1 MAKTKEM
8 DLTTGDSFRSL
19 LKFSIPIILGNLF
32 QLFYTLADSVI
43 VGKTLGTEA
52 LAAVGATTI
61 IIYFVFCFINGFTS
75 GFGICLGQ
83 RFGARNESGMRKSI
97 AASTVLSIGFT
108 VVLTVVCCLLARPIL
123 RWMQIPGDIS
133 SSGHH
138 QGPP

>member
-61 IIYFVFCFINGFTS
+61 IIYFVFCFVTKGALS
-75 GFGICLGQ
+75 G
-83 RFGARNESGMRKSI
+83 RMR
-97 AASTVLSIGFT
+97 L
-108 VVLTVVCCLLARPIL
+108 
-123 RWMQIPGDIS
+123 
-133 SSGHH
+133 
-138 QGPP
+138 